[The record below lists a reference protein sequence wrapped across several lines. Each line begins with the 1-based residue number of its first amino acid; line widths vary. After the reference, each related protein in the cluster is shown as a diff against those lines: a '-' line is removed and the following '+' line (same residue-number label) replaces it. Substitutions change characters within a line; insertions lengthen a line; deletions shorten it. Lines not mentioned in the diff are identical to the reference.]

1 MSERKQISVSAV
13 IDDLNNGLS
22 RLQIGEKY
30 GLTAREVKEM
40 FKHPSL
46 KGKKAKKVFKPSFEL
61 VDDTANVEEK
71 PAEKNTNDDSVD
83 VGQTDS
89 TAPQPGLFQ

>member
-1 MSERKQISVSAV
+1 MSEKKQISVSAV

-30 GLTAREVKEM
+30 GLTARETKEM

-46 KGKKAKKVFKPSFEL
+46 KGKKAKKVFEPSFEL
-61 VDDTANVEEK
+61 INDVENENSTNEPQQSVEE
-71 PAEKNTNDDSVD
+71 NSD
-83 VGQTDS
+83 
-89 TAPQPGLFQ
+89 APQPGLFQ

>member
-1 MSERKQISVSAV
+1 MSEKKQISVSAV

-46 KGKKAKKVFKPSFEL
+46 KGKKAKKVFEPSFEL
-61 VDDTANVEEK
+61 VDDVQKDSPEDEPQQSVED
-71 PAEKNTNDDSVD
+71 T
-83 VGQTDS
+83 TD
-89 TAPQPGLFQ
+89 APQPGLFQ